1 LAIKLTMHVVF
12 VFFRSCMAVGFRLFV
27 CLALLMHHITIAS
40 FDFDSMLSCFRREYN
55 FRATKNF
62 VTPHGLVLPCSDV
75 LTVYSCYGRCDSSE
89 VIL

>member
-1 LAIKLTMHVVF
+1 MHVVF